1 MAAPRA
7 EWTPERRR
15 ILDGALRKVQAAD
28 LQGERLLFAGDEAR
42 IMARAAE
49 NWRDMMVMLDQRARE
64 VAAERWIKGGPAPDD
79 DRDDER
85 LREEEENMRIHGLRE
100 EDIP

>member
-1 MAAPRA
+1 MTGWYGYEHVRQS
-7 EWTPERRR
+7 
-15 ILDGALRKVQAAD
+15 LAD
-28 LQGERLLFAGDEAR
+28 LQGERLLFTGDEAR

-64 VAAERWIKGGPAPDD
+64 LEAERWIKGGLAPT
-79 DRDDER
+79 RA
-85 LREEEENMRIHGLRE
+85 